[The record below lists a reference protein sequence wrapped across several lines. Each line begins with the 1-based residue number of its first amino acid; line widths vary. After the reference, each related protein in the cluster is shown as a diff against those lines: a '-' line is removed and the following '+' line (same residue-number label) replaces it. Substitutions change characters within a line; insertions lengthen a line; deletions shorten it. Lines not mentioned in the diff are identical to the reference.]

1 VHSSKLP
8 ADIQRRAHNKLLT
21 LYACTALDTLRIP
34 PSNHLEALKGNR
46 TGQHSIRINKQWR
59 ICFRWQNGNTHDVDG
74 AQRRW
79 RSKSQITTKIHS
91 TMTLNKLYEIAPPG
105 RILREEFLE
114 DSGITQT
121 ALAKALGLTQPRLN
135 ELLQGRRRL
144 TADDALRLSRFF
156 GTDAQFWMNLQ
167 SAYDLLTAERV
178 IGKQI
183 EREVMPMAS

>member
-1 VHSSKLP
+1 
-8 ADIQRRAHNKLLT
+8 
-21 LYACTALDTLRIP
+21 
-34 PSNHLEALKGNR
+34 
-46 TGQHSIRINKQWR
+46 
-59 ICFRWQNGNTHDVDG
+59 
-74 AQRRW
+74 
-79 RSKSQITTKIHS
+79 
-91 TMTLNKLYEIAPPG
+91 MTLNKLYEIAPPG

-114 DSGITQT
+114 GSDITQT

-144 TADDALRLSRFF
+144 SADDALRLSRFF

-183 EREVMPMAS
+183 EREVIPMAS